1 MYPETLSSGHR
12 VIWSL
17 PEHLRTDHLVLVFH
31 DAGSTIETGAEHY
44 FGYLPA
50 ATTGLAIQAGFAT
63 TSGNSWFTTTDHEHA
78 NFPEVISAAH
88 RVFDAIDQDEYGTS
102 NYASI
107 QLLGVGQGAALATT
121 LLRVRP
127 EAIDSIVGIGGY
139 VIDNAMLA
147 TLDNGG
153 AEIAAETTPALWLTT
168 SESHDPSAE
177 FSRAWLT
184 AHTRFIEAE
193 TTSAITP
200 FLTQNVS

>member
-1 MYPETLSSGHR
+1 QIYAFLYFFFQAEDGIRDRNVTEFRR
-12 VIWSL
+12 VLFRS
-17 PEHLRTDHLVLVFH
+17 
-31 DAGSTIETGAEHY
+31 
-44 FGYLPA
+44 
-50 ATTGLAIQAGFAT
+50 
-63 TSGNSWFTTTDHEHA
+63 
-78 NFPEVISAAH
+78 
-88 RVFDAIDQDEYGTS
+88 
-102 NYASI
+102 
-107 QLLGVGQGAALATT
+107 TT

-127 EAIDSIVGIGGY
+127 EAINGIVGIGGY